1 MMKNKHR
8 EIGKK
13 EKIEEIASPKQP
25 KVRLQLMIP
34 YHILMRIEK
43 ARNKGESVNTTIQN
57 MIIIGLKE
65 MEKLEEE
72 REEDE

>member
-1 MMKNKHR
+1 MMNKHR
-8 EIGKK
+8 AIGKK

-43 ARNKGESVNTTIQN
+43 ARNQGESVNTTIQN

-65 MEKLEEE
+65 MEKHEE
-72 REEDE
+72 REEDQ

>member
-25 KVRLQLMIP
+25 KIRLQLMIP

-43 ARNKGESVNTTIQN
+43 ARNTGESVNTTIQN

-65 MEKLEEE
+65 MEKHEE

>member
-1 MMKNKHR
+1 MMNKHR
-8 EIGKK
+8 AIGKK
-13 EKIEEIASPKQP
+13 EKIQEIASPKQP

-65 MEKLEEE
+65 MEKHEE
-72 REEDE
+72 REEDQ